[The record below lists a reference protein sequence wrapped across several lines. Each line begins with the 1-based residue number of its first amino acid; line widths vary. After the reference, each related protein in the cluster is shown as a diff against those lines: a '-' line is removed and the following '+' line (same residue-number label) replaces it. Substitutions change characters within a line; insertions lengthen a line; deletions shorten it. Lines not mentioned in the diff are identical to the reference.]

1 LRIREAGPADF
12 EPWLAIHEAV
22 AGESRWIG
30 AELPLDPAD
39 MRDRF
44 DRALADDQAVLLLAQ
59 PAEGGGG
66 GGAGAAGGGAG
77 GGGGAGAAGAAGGG
91 AGAGEGAGAIVGYL
105 RIHVAPY
112 GVADLGMAVA
122 DGWRGQGVGSAL
134 LAAAIDWAR
143 AHGAHKVALQLWP
156 HNTAAQALYEKF
168 GFVVEGRLRRHYPR
182 RNRERWD
189 AVIMGLLLDDPP

>member
-22 AGESRWIG
+22 AGEGRWIG
-30 AELPLDPAD
+30 AELPLDPVD
-39 MRDRF
+39 MRDHF

-66 GGAGAAGGGAG
+66 AGEGAAGAGEGAAGAGGGAGAAGGGAG
-77 GGGGAGAAGAAGGG
+77 
-91 AGAGEGAGAIVGYL
+91 AGAIVGYL
-105 RIHVAPY
+105 RTQVAPY

-143 AHGAHKVALQLWP
+143 AHGAHKVALQFWP